1 MYWLWAVN
9 LAGAALIVIRLYFV
23 AQGRRPKV
31 IDMQRTMLREVGDKL
46 KDLPTPDEL
55 VDLWREVPP
64 APGVDDAQH
73 VALRL
78 LWFLRAADEAGDGSV
93 GRLDAACKRY
103 VDICNT
109 TLAVRIDDGLLS
121 PKTFARSCP
130 KLHRELVRSIPLI
143 EPMIWYKS
151 LVRGRGRWG
160 YRVLALQAVLE
171 SLRVS
176 SPWPEIKGE
185 MRDAIVGDVT
195 IVHPRISWLA
205 RLWRGVT
212 YSFVSPTINVRVKLR
227 QRRRAVELAKS
238 LRAAGIALPDP
249 KAVPW

>member
-23 AQGRRPKV
+23 ALGRRPKV
-31 IDMQRTMLREVGDKL
+31 INMQRTMLREVGDKL
-46 KDLPTPDEL
+46 KELPTPDEL
-55 VDLWREVPP
+55 IALWREVPP
-64 APGVDDAQH
+64 EPGVDGAQR
-73 VALRL
+73 VVLRL
-78 LWFLRAADEAGDGSV
+78 LRFLRTADEAGDGSV

-109 TLAVRIDDGLLS
+109 TLAVRIDDGLLN
-121 PKTFARSCP
+121 PKTFVRSCP
-130 KLHRELVRSIPLI
+130 KLHQELVRAIPLI
-143 EPMIWYKS
+143 EPLIWYKS

-160 YRVLALQAVLE
+160 YRVLALQSVLE

-185 MRDAIVGDVT
+185 MRDAVVGGVT
-195 IVHPRISWLA
+195 IVHPRVSWLA

-212 YSFVSPTINVRVKLR
+212 YNFVSPTINVRVKLR
-227 QRRRAVELAKS
+227 QRKRAGELAQA
-238 LRAAGIALPDP
+238 LRAAGFALPDP
-249 KAVPW
+249 RAVPW